1 MAKWVL
7 QAGDSLP
14 GLGIPLMGRGTFFR
28 LLKRSSISPMDIAT
42 VAGIIAGVV
51 AMCLAII
58 TGGANF
64 GLFVNIPSMMIVIGG
79 TIAAV
84 LVNYP
89 LTDVLAVIKTAR
101 NAFLHQANPP
111 TKTINVLVGFATV
124 ARKEGILAL
133 ESRSQEAGD
142 EFLERGIQLAVDGT
156 SPELIKDIMTTEL
169 AFMED
174 RHRLGQG
181 VFTSMGTYAPAF
193 GMIGTLIGL
202 ILMLATLEDPSTI
215 GAGMSTALITTFYGA
230 VMANIFFLPMAGK
243 LKVRTK
249 MEMLSKEVIIEGV
262 LSIQSGDNPRV
273 VEQKLKA
280 FLSPALR
287 ETVAAKK

>member
-1 MAKWVL
+1 
-7 QAGDSLP
+7 
-14 GLGIPLMGRGTFFR
+14 
-28 LLKRSSISPMDIAT
+28 MDIAT

-133 ESRSQEAGD
+133 ESR
-142 EFLERGIQLAVDGT
+142 
-156 SPELIKDIMTTEL
+156 
-169 AFMED
+169 
-174 RHRLGQG
+174 
-181 VFTSMGTYAPAF
+181 
-193 GMIGTLIGL
+193 
-202 ILMLATLEDPSTI
+202 
-215 GAGMSTALITTFYGA
+215 
-230 VMANIFFLPMAGK
+230 
-243 LKVRTK
+243 
-249 MEMLSKEVIIEGV
+249 
-262 LSIQSGDNPRV
+262 
-273 VEQKLKA
+273 
-280 FLSPALR
+280 
-287 ETVAAKK
+287 